1 MSKKIKSE
9 ESKILANVVIHGMQE
24 KKGNNIVLMD
34 MRRLNRT
41 ISDYFVVCHA
51 DSSMQVSA
59 IAKSVEDEVYKALKQ
74 EAWRKEGTENN
85 EWILLDFVDVVVHIF
100 KTEKR
105 HFYGIEDLWADAEVQ
120 SFKSA

>member
-41 ISDYFVVCHA
+41 ISDYYVVCHA

-59 IAKSVEDEVYKALKQ
+59 IAKSVEDEVYKVLKQ

>member
-59 IAKSVEDEVYKALKQ
+59 IAKSVEDEVYKVLKQ

>member
-74 EAWRKEGTENN
+74 EAWRKEGTDNN